1 MTQSEI
7 NHAVAKTLS
16 EDICE
21 INRLGFTLLDPNVP
35 FFDPECDTQD
45 AQVID
50 WDASAG
56 ETAVKSFRSI
66 AA

>member
-1 MTQSEI
+1 MTQTEI
-7 NHAVAKTLS
+7 NQAVAETLG
-16 EDICE
+16 EDIYE
-21 INRLGFTLLDPNVP
+21 INRLGFTLLDPRIP

-56 ETAVKSFRSI
+56 ESAVKPFRSI